1 MDGDELYKLTLMRFL
16 RLWRLWSFMSK
27 SSGLWRRVVLW

>member
-1 MDGDELYKLTLMRFL
+1 LK
-16 RLWRLWSFMSK
+16 SK

>member
-1 MDGDELYKLTLMRFL
+1 MLIIIALLFL
-16 RLWRLWSFMSK
+16 RNTVYRIFMST